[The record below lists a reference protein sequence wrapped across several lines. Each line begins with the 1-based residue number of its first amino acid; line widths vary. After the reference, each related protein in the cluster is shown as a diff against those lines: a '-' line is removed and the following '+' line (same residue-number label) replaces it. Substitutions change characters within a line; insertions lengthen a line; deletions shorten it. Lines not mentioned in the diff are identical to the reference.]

1 MKKLSAIAIAM
12 LAAGTV
18 QAYTCDVESGLGQ
31 SDGQYNDG
39 WISTQSATTLD
50 CLGSVKDPETDF
62 VYEVPVLLG
71 REIFAEK
78 DLSITFTAQFR
89 EALWTSEFGTEEEG
103 VKLSN
108 DNLGESFTMVANEG
122 LIDFFYKVL
131 MPVGDGIQEEY
142 VYNGENERKYAD
154 PMLPTFGFA
163 FYKGTY
169 YLGLN
174 DDGHPG
180 DDIFDFDVDDF
191 VVSFTVRDVSVPEP
205 GTEALLGLG
214 LVGLGLTR
222 MARNKRK

>member
-1 MKKLSAIAIAM
+1 MKQLSAIAIAM
-12 LAAGTV
+12 LAASSV
-18 QAYTCDVESGLGQ
+18 QAYTCSVDSGLGV

-39 WISTQSATTLD
+39 WISTQSDETLD

-62 VYEVPVLLG
+62 EYLVPVLLG

-78 DLSITFTAQFR
+78 DLSITFVAAFR
-89 EALWTSEFGTEEEG
+89 EALWTSEFGTGTE

-122 LIDFFYKVL
+122 LIDFFYRTL
-131 MPVGDGIQEEY
+131 MPVEGGTQIEY
-142 VYNGENERKYAD
+142 VYNGENEKKYGD

-163 FYKGTY
+163 FYEGVY

-191 VVSFTVRDVSVPEP
+191 VVSFTVSEVPEP